1 MDDSESCKV
10 VLLGESGVGKTS
22 IITQFTEETFS
33 EEQQS
38 TSGATFSSKE
48 ISCLGGKKNLKF
60 EIWDTA
66 GQEKYRALSKMFY
79 KDAAAAV
86 LVYDIT
92 RKASFEEIK
101 NYWANEIK
109 EYSPKK
115 IVLAIA
121 ANKSDLFEKEE
132 VDKSA
137 ELFSFRIL
145 MAESVATAIDALS
158 VCIAFP
164 TLPLNPYLSCFIIC
178 MCTFIICLAGH
189 GLGKKL
195 GMLLKDKALAFGGV
209 ILILIGLKTLVEHL
223 GLF

>member
-1 MDDSESCKV
+1 MDDAESCKV

-22 IITQFTEETFS
+22 IITQFTEEMFS

-38 TSGATFSSKE
+38 TTGATFSSKE
-48 ISCLGGKKNLKF
+48 ISCLHGKRNLKF

-92 RKASFEEIK
+92 RKSSFEEVK

-121 ANKSDLFEKEE
+121 ANKSDLFEQEE
-132 VDKSA
+132 VNEQTGRDLATELGAIFFTTSA
-137 ELFSFRIL
+137 KNQNGINELFEAIGNKYCDPSWDAGKD
-145 MAESVATAIDALS
+145 AEEEAEEIKNAKKGNL
-158 VCIAFP
+158 
-164 TLPLNPYLSCFIIC
+164 
-178 MCTFIICLAGH
+178 
-189 GLGKKL
+189 KL
-195 GMLLKDKALAFGGV
+195 GPPDKKNEDKEKKKGCC
-209 ILILIGLKTLVEHL
+209 
-223 GLF
+223 